1 MFGVFQSTSDLIYST
16 NFQDPGFVFAPFDV
30 NNDPIK
36 IIGELEKTSIE
47 AQNKE
52 AHNSKTEF
60 SERGRDQHLSLV
72 EKAIEAI
79 ADNSFKKVVV
89 SRVVEKAS
97 NKAPWEILNSLLG
110 QYPTAFCYWWYHPSI
125 GMWLGATP
133 EQLVHFQEGT
143 FHTSSL
149 AGTLPVIENTDPN
162 WSLKEYEEQQ
172 MVTDYIVQNLQGNT
186 VQIETSGPLSHK
198 AGKLWHLKTLISG
211 QLKSINELDDV
222 VRALHPTP
230 AVCGQP
236 KTLAQTFIRENEGY
250 DREYY
255 TGCLG
260 ELNLVN
266 QSMRSSS
273 NRNIENRAYRS
284 IRKSTNLFVNLRCA
298 QLKEKVIQIYVGG
311 GITKNSVAE
320 NEWQETVNKSKTI
333 GSVIAF

>member
-60 SERGRDQHLSLV
+60 SERGRDQHISLV

-149 AGTLPVIENTDPN
+149 AGTLPVIENTNPK

-172 MVTDYIVQNLQGNT
+172 MVTDYIVQNLQGKT

-230 AVCGQP
+230 AVCGLP
-236 KTLAQTFIRENEGY
+236 KEEALQFVLKNEAYQREF
-250 DREYY
+250 Y
-255 TGCLG
+255 TGYLG
-260 ELNLVN
+260 PVHVE
-266 QSMRSSS
+266 
-273 NRNIENRAYRS
+273 ENGKVS
-284 IRKSTNLFVNLRCA
+284 LFVNLRCLKFSSGLA
-298 QLKEKVIQIYVGG
+298 QLFVGG
-311 GITKNSVAE
+311 GITASSIPEK
-320 NEWQETVNKSKTI
+320 EWMETQYKSSTI
-333 GSVIAF
+333 LDVL